1 MSQINFIS
9 GGMLGDFIHSLA
21 VVKNVCQKENSMAR
35 IYLTD
40 KIFVYNG
47 DVWKF
52 GAEKACED
60 LMDLVMAQPFV
71 EKFSILPEDFSEP
84 FVNLSSWR
92 MAIEQDRISHGYY
105 NRSWS
110 EFLSDHYGYEIKK
123 PYKWLEAPAIDMD
136 MDGKVAIH
144 RSIHRH
150 NPNFKW
156 KSILDSDEK
165 FVFVTTSMDEW
176 ERFPFKNERT
186 TLKLVKSIGEM
197 ASSIA
202 SCKYFAGNQSA
213 PFALACA
220 LDVPRLVELD
230 SSAHAFYMNE
240 KKYSKNMSWYFRN
253 DANTL
258 KRFYATIESINKKP
272 ILKA

>member
-1 MSQINFIS
+1 MNSINFIS

-21 VVKNVCQKENSMAR
+21 VVKNMCERENRKAR
-35 IYLTD
+35 IHLTD
-40 KIFVYNG
+40 RIFAYNG

-52 GAEKACED
+52 GAEVACKD
-60 LMDLVMAQPFV
+60 LMDLVVAQPFV
-71 EKFSILPEDFSEP
+71 EKFSILPEDFHEP

-92 MAIEQDRISHGYY
+92 TAIERDRISNGRYS
-105 NRSWS
+105 RSWT
-110 EFLSDHYGYEIKK
+110 EFLSAHYGYEIKK
-123 PYKWLEAPAIDMD
+123 PYKWLEAPAIDME
-136 MDGKVAIH
+136 MDGRVAIH

-156 KSILDSDEK
+156 ESILDADER
-165 FVFVTTSMDEW
+165 FVFVTTSMHEW
-176 ERFPFKNERT
+176 EKFQFKNGKT
-186 TLKLVKSIGEM
+186 TLKLVNSIGEM

-202 SCKYFAGNQSA
+202 SCKYFVGNQSA

-240 KKYSKNMSWYFRN
+240 KKYSKNMSWYFRD

-258 KRFYATIESINKKP
+258 ERFHAALESINNKSE
-272 ILKA
+272 LKS